1 MISGHSLFGDRTASL
16 GASKVCQ
23 QPEKQ
28 PQAPK
33 RIGLAIS
40 SGGARGLAHVG
51 VIQVLEENNIQIDAV
66 AGSSMGAYV
75 GALWCAGYRGPQL
88 GALAAEIHDRRAIR
102 GLTDPAFPPTKGLF
116 KGKRVKQHLRRSI
129 GDIKFKRLERPLY
142 VIAADVDTS
151 ERVVFHKGRVIDAVH
166 ASCAMPGMI
175 VPVKYQGRRLMD
187 GGVVDP
193 IPVTV
198 LTKYAK
204 VDYTIAV
211 TTIPTLEEIDHCEIS
226 RPNEETPGF
235 WKRALH
241 TLTDPVNLLAK
252 GNVIHTINRAL
263 KASQVRMAQA
273 SCNRADVVI
282 RPISC
287 TGSWHHYHEYK
298 HFINIGRR
306 AAERALPE
314 LNALMQSQEKSTAP
328 LHHETSS
335 EKLVGARV
343 E

>member
-1 MISGHSLFGDRTASL
+1 MISGHSLFGDRTASV
-16 GASKVCQ
+16 GASKVSP
-23 QPEKQ
+23 QPETK
-28 PQAPK
+28 PPRPL

-51 VIQVLEENNIQIDAV
+51 VIQVLEENNIHIDAV

-142 VIAADVDTS
+142 VVAADVDTS

-175 VPVKYQGRRLMD
+175 VPVKHQGRRLMD

-198 LTKYAK
+198 LTKYAD
-204 VDYTIAV
+204 VDFTIAV
-211 TTIPTLEEIDHCEIS
+211 TTIPTLEEIDHCEIKQ
-226 RPNEETPGF
+226 PTEEPGF

-241 TLTDPVNLLAK
+241 TLTDPVNLLAR

-273 SCNRADVVI
+273 SCKRADVVI

-314 LNALMQSQEKSTAP
+314 LKALMQSQDTQAP
-328 LHHETSS
+328 LPHETST